1 MTVHE
6 LLERTDSQE
15 LSEWRAYFEIENKR
29 MKGEDEATVND
40 KIKAGFMQFKEK
52 L

>member
-29 MKGEDEATVND
+29 MKGEDEATVNN

>member
-1 MTVHE
+1 MTVAE
-6 LLERTDSQE
+6 LLERADSVE

-29 MKGEDEATVND
+29 MNGEDEKTVNE
-40 KIKAGFMQFKEK
+40 KIKTGFMQFKEK

>member
-15 LSEWRAYFEIENKR
+15 LGEWRAYFEIENKR

>member
-1 MTVHE
+1 MTVAE
-6 LLERTDSQE
+6 LLERTDSVE

-29 MKGEDEATVND
+29 MKGEDADTVNE
-40 KIKAGFMQFKEK
+40 KIKAGFMQFKER